1 MSGHSKKKKRGNAI
15 FGCQPGLPFVC
26 PSKGWRHL
34 CWGKGGKGILTAL
47 APCRDRRVQDSMHR
61 DRGRFPVSLQV
72 MQDSSGRSQ
81 VEGEGMCS
89 TELWTTGPVS
99 SGVLSRAVLLNITL
113 QQYEL

>member
-1 MSGHSKKKKRGNAI
+1 
-15 FGCQPGLPFVC
+15 
-26 PSKGWRHL
+26 
-34 CWGKGGKGILTAL
+34 
-47 APCRDRRVQDSMHR
+47 MHR

-99 SGVLSRAVLLNITL
+99 SGVSPWNNQAYEHSITL
-113 QQYEL
+113 WSRGDKTTSLERHGMGSSGQSLQRRVPNEGCRVMVQQHC